1 MDARAFEAPDF
12 CPYLRVGSLLSIRDK
27 TQQGQYINNGT
38 KVSLGLTFDEVESV
52 DLINGKKQVLQEQ
65 GFTFLSFRDLGTD
78 TAKVLDEGLS
88 GLGDHQEGL
97 FVDHGGLRVE
107 IDDLAHSI
115 HRQLHE
121 LPYTARTKYTFQPRP
136 SNVMRANLD
145 NITYFAAVT

>member
-1 MDARAFEAPDF
+1 MTLDARAFEAPDF

-38 KVSLGLTFDEVESV
+38 KVSLRLTFDEVESV

-97 FVDHGGLRVE
+97 FVDHGGLRVK
-107 IDDLAHSI
+107 INDLAHSV
-115 HRQLHE
+115 HRQLHK
-121 LPYTARTKYTFQPRP
+121 LSYTQRQQNEFIFQPRP
-136 SNVMRANLD
+136 KDKLESKS
-145 NITYFAAVT
+145 